1 MAVVDKLTAPQK
13 ALTHCRLLR
22 SHYAERAKRR
32 ATTLRPAMQAI
43 FIGSNNEFSIHLRNT
58 EAGVSDSSDDNGYKA
73 AQTMLNAF
81 ASVGA
86 THFHVTWT
94 TRAGEKEQFRRSMSH
109 AELRR
114 TMPDYLDAAVARQH
128 SITIRP
134 HGQGV
139 TFIQLDDLKADQIPR
154 IAPAVFLITETSP
167 ANFQAWVAL
176 EEAENKDFARR
187 LKKGAGADPS
197 ASGAGRI
204 AGSFNFKDKYAPDF
218 PRVAIHDARP
228 GQRTS
233 QNELER
239 LGLVA
244 APEPAA
250 QPLRISPARA
260 RPSSSSRKW
269 PDYQR
274 CLDGA
279 PPSQTQPG
287 KTRQSIADF
296 TWCMIAASWGW
307 QSEEIAGQL
316 METSA
321 KARENG
327 QAYALQTAR
336 RGSEAAARR
345 NAERRQ
351 QQTTR
356 HRTSEHGRR

>member
-1 MAVVDKLTAPQK
+1 LP
-13 ALTHCRLLR
+13 
-22 SHYAERAKRR
+22 E
-32 ATTLRPAMQAI
+32 
-43 FIGSNNEFSIHLRNT
+43 N
-58 EAGVSDSSDDNGYKA
+58 SDNAHTA
-73 AQTMLNAF
+73 AQAMLDTF

-94 TRAGEKEQFRRSMSH
+94 THAGEKEQFRRSMSH
-109 AELRR
+109 AELRH

-176 EEAENKDFARR
+176 AEAENKDFARR
-187 LKKGAGADPS
+187 LKKAVGADPS

-218 PRVAIHDARP
+218 PRVAIQKATP

-233 QNELER
+233 QSELER

-260 RPSSSSRKW
+260 RPSLSSHKW

-307 QSEEIAGQL
+307 QRDEIARQL

-327 QAYALQTAR
+327 QTYALQTATR
-336 RGSEAAARR
+336 ASEAAAR

-351 QQTTR
+351 QQLTR
-356 HRTSEHGRR
+356 HQTAEHGRR